1 MKKKIL
7 ALGLAVLLSLSLTTV
22 AFAADDAAAAQEFA
36 AGAQEVLHPD
46 KAALG
51 ALDKMA
57 VSLLEDVSVY
67 AGKATVTIDE
77 NDAALTNLLLEVY
90 DNAGAT
96 AVELPAVPAGPKAAP
111 KYRAAANDDPAG
123 SGNAI
128 TGGKYSV
135 SELSSLIR
143 KYMFIKI
150 DDPAQA
156 AALIADTCDF
166 SYALVNGSDGTIY
179 IRVNVEDN
187 PQIFNYDVFRALVEQ
202 LYQKQNE
209 EMKKDDQGKID
220 YVMSYE
226 HIAGELALHTI
237 VFAATNSII
246 NVTGTQDEKI
256 LNLYKAAAQ
265 ADLNVDESRF
275 PTAII
280 RFIGTLIINVLKF
293 NFLKLFSFL
302 A

>member
-1 MKKKIL
+1 MTKKLL
-7 ALGLAVLLSLSLTTV
+7 AIGLAILLCLSLTTV
-22 AFAADDAAAAQEFA
+22 AFAADEATAAQAFV
-36 AGAQEVLHPD
+36 AGAQETLHQD
-46 KAALG
+46 KAELG
-51 ALDKMA
+51 TLDRMA
-57 VSLLEDVSVY
+57 VSLLEDVSAY
-67 AGKATVTIDE
+67 AGKASVTVED
-77 NDAALTNLLLEVY
+77 NDAALTALLLEVY
-90 DNAGAT
+90 ENAGAT
-96 AVELPAVPAGPKAAP
+96 TVDLPAVPAGPKASP
-111 KYRAAANDDPAG
+111 KYRASANDDPAG

-156 AALIADTCDF
+156 AALIANTCDF
-166 SYALVNGSDGTIY
+166 TYGLVNGSDGTIY

-187 PQIFNYDVFRALVEQ
+187 PQIFNYDVFRSLVEQ
-202 LYQKQNE
+202 LYEKQNE
-209 EMKKDDQGKID
+209 EMQKDGQGKID

-246 NVTGTQDEKI
+246 NATGTQDEKI
-256 LNLYKAAAQ
+256 LNLYKSAAQ
-265 ADLNVDESRF
+265 AELNVDEARI